1 MHPEL
6 FEIPF
11 LHISVKSYGTLMVIG
26 FLAALWIMRR
36 LMRGAGQDPDRISSI
51 AMYALL
57 CGIIQTA
64 QAVVSGYPCHWFDG
78 RSGVWA
84 FGMFDERLLLRQMH

>member
-36 LMRGAGQDPDRISSI
+36 LMKGAGQDPCTAVRNYRG
-51 AMYALL
+51 AALL
-57 CGIIQTA
+57 CH
-64 QAVVSGYPCHWFDG
+64 PPP
-78 RSGVWA
+78 
-84 FGMFDERLLLRQMH
+84 

>member
-11 LHISVKSYGTLMVIG
+11 LHVSVKSYGTMMVIG
-26 FLAALWIMRR
+26 FLAALWLMRR
-36 LMRGAGQDPDRISSI
+36 IMKRLGQDPDRISSV

-57 CGIIQTA
+57 CGIIGA
-64 QAVVSGYPCHWFDG
+64 RVFYVIHHHDLFAGRPMEAFAVWQEGQ
-78 RSGVWA
+78 
-84 FGMFDERLLLRQMH
+84 EI

>member
-36 LMRGAGQDPDRISSI
+36 LMKGAGQDPDRGSSGRGSS
-51 AMYALL
+51 MSSTTM
-57 CGIIQTA
+57 TA
-64 QAVVSGYPCHWFDG
+64 SQAVRWRSLPSG
-78 RSGVWA
+78 RAVWNFWA
-84 FGMFDERLLLRQMH
+84 G